1 MPYSVAVVPEAA
13 MNRPKTGTVTFL
25 FTDLEG
31 STGLAHRLRERWGS
45 VLVEHRRLIRE
56 PALSSG
62 GHEIDC
68 RGDELFVAFEDA
80 TAAARCAIAAQ
91 LAFAEQEWPE
101 GEQVRVRMGMHTGE
115 AIFADSDYL
124 GVEVHRA
131 ARISFAGHGGQ
142 ILLSAST
149 AHLLPEGLRIRE
161 LGEYWLRGLPEPER
175 IFQLE
180 APGLETDFPPL
191 RFADDASESSK
202 EEETVRVVLA
212 DDSVLLREGIA
223 ALLETQGFEVVG
235 QSDDAEDLL
244 LKVEETR
251 PDVVIADIRMPPG
264 LADDGVR
271 AAQEI
276 RRRYP
281 GTGVLLLSQYAE
293 PAYARDLLEQGEEG
307 VGYLLKDRVADVDR
321 FTDAVRRVAAG
332 ELVLDEE
339 IKLVGR

>member
-1 MPYSVAVVPEAA
+1 MH
-13 MNRPKTGTVTFL
+13 RPTTGTVTFL

-31 STGLAHRLRERWGS
+31 STGLAHRLSDKWSE

-56 PALSSG
+56 PALSGG

-80 TAAARCAIAAQ
+80 IAAARCAIDAQ
-91 LAFAEQEWPE
+91 LAFAGQEWPD
-101 GEQVRVRMGMHTGE
+101 GEEVRVRMGMHTGE

-149 AHLLPEGLRIRE
+149 AELLPDELRTRE

-180 APGLETDFPPL
+180 VPGLETEFPPL
-191 RFADDASESSK
+191 RGADDASQMAEA
-202 EEETVRVVLA
+202 EATITVVLA

-235 QSDDAEDLL
+235 QSDDADDLL
-244 LKVEETR
+244 LKVEAMK

-264 LADDGVR
+264 LTDDGVR

-276 RRRYP
+276 RRRHP
-281 GTGVLLLSQYAE
+281 GTAVLLLSQYAE
-293 PAYARDLLEQGEEG
+293 PAYARDLLETGEEG
-307 VGYLLKDRVADVDR
+307 VGYLLKDRVADMDGFR
-321 FTDAVRRVAAG
+321 DAVRRIAAG
-332 ELVLDEE
+332 ELVLDPE
-339 IKLVGR
+339 IRLPGRSAG

>member
-1 MPYSVAVVPEAA
+1 MT
-13 MNRPKTGTVTFL
+13 RPKTGTVTFL

-31 STGLAHRLRERWGS
+31 STGLAHDLRERWS
-45 VLVEHRRLIRE
+45 DVLVEHRRLIRA
-56 PALSSG
+56 PALASG

-80 TAAARCAIAAQ
+80 AAAARAAIDAQ
-91 LAFAEQEWPE
+91 RALVEREWPE
-101 GEQVRVRMGMHTGE
+101 GAQLRVRMGMHTGE
-115 AIFADSDYL
+115 AIFADKDYL

-149 AHLLPEGLRIRE
+149 AELLPPELDARE

-191 RFADDASESSK
+191 RFADDASLSPTFET
-202 EEETVRVVLA
+202 TVRVVLA

-235 QSDDAEDLL
+235 QSDDADDLL
-244 LKVEETR
+244 VKVEATK

-276 RRRYP
+276 RRRHP

-293 PAYARDLLEQGEEG
+293 AAYARDLLEDGEEG
-307 VGYLLKDRVADVDR
+307 VGYLLKDRVADVEG
-321 FTDAVRRVAAG
+321 FTAAVRSVAAG
-332 ELVLDEE
+332 ELVLDPE
-339 IKLVGR
+339 IRLERSAG

>member
-1 MPYSVAVVPEAA
+1 

-31 STGLAHRLRERWGS
+31 STGLAHRLQDRWTA

-80 TAAARCAIAAQ
+80 AAAARCAIDAQ
-91 LAFAEQEWPE
+91 LAMAEQEWPE
-101 GEQVRVRMGMHTGE
+101 GERVRVRMGMHTGE

-142 ILLSAST
+142 ILLSSST
-149 AHLLPEGLRIRE
+149 AQLLPEDLKTRE
-161 LGEYWLRGLPEPER
+161 LGEYMLRGLPEPVG
-175 IFQLE
+175 IYQLE
-180 APGLETDFPPL
+180 APGLETEFPPL
-191 RFADDASESSK
+191 RFADDASQTSASEAAI
-202 EEETVRVVLA
+202 RVVLA
-212 DDSVLLREGIA
+212 DDSILLREGIA

-244 LKVEETR
+244 LKVEEMK

-264 LADDGVR
+264 LTDDGVR

-276 RRRYP
+276 RRRHP
-281 GTGVLLLSQYAE
+281 GTGVLLLSQYGE
-293 PAYARDLLEQGEEG
+293 PAYARDLLETGEEG
-307 VGYLLKDRVADVDR
+307 VGYLLKDRVGDVDR
-321 FTDAVRRVAAG
+321 FTDTVRRIAGG
-332 ELVLDEE
+332 ELVLDPE
-339 IKLVGR
+339 IRIPGR

>member
-1 MPYSVAVVPEAA
+1 

-31 STGLAHRLRERWGS
+31 STGLAHRLQERWTA
-45 VLVEHRRLIRE
+45 VLVEHRRLIRG

-80 TAAARCAIAAQ
+80 AAAARCAIEAQ
-91 LAFAEQEWPE
+91 IAMAKQEWPE

-149 AHLLPEGLRIRE
+149 AQLLPEEHQTRE
-161 LGEYWLRGLPEPER
+161 LGEYLLRGLPEPVR
-175 IFQLE
+175 IFQLDV
-180 APGLETDFPPL
+180 PGLESEFPAL
-191 RFADDASESSK
+191 RFADDASQSA
-202 EEETVRVVLA
+202 EEEATIRVVLA

-223 ALLETQGFEVVG
+223 ALLETQGFQVVG
-235 QSDDAEDLL
+235 QSDDADDLM

-264 LADDGVR
+264 LTDDGVR

-276 RRRYP
+276 RRRHP
-281 GTGVLLLSQYAE
+281 GMGVLLLSQYGE
-293 PAYARDLLEQGEEG
+293 PAYARDLLETGEDG
-307 VGYLLKDRVADVDR
+307 VGYLLKDRVGDVDR

-339 IKLVGR
+339 IKLVRR

>member
-1 MPYSVAVVPEAA
+1 MK
-13 MNRPKTGTVTFL
+13 RPKTGTVTFL

-31 STGLAHRLRERWGS
+31 STELAHGLQEQWS
-45 VLVEHRRLIRE
+45 AVLVEHRRLIRE
-56 PALSSG
+56 PARSGG

-80 TAAARCAIAAQ
+80 EAAARCAIDAQ
-91 LAFAEQEWPE
+91 LAFVEKNWPE
-101 GEQVRVRMGMHTGE
+101 DAQVRVRIGMHTGE

-131 ARISFAGHGGQ
+131 ARICFAGHGGQ
-142 ILLSAST
+142 ILLSDST
-149 AHLLPEGLRIRE
+149 AQLLPDDLRTRE
-161 LGEYWLRGLPEPER
+161 LGEYWLRGLPEPAR

-180 APGLETDFPPL
+180 ASGLGTEFPPL
-191 RFADDASESSK
+191 RFADDASQAAAGEAAI
-202 EEETVRVVLA
+202 TVVLA

-235 QSDDAEDLL
+235 QSDDADDLL
-244 LKVEETR
+244 LKVEATK

-264 LADDGVR
+264 LTDDGVR

-276 RRRYP
+276 RKRHP

-293 PAYARDLLEQGEEG
+293 PAYARDLMEQGEDG
-307 VGYLLKDRVADVDR
+307 VGYLLKDRVADVER
-321 FTDAVRRVAAG
+321 FTDAVKRVAAG

-339 IKLVGR
+339 IKLVER

>member
-1 MPYSVAVVPEAA
+1 MK
-13 MNRPKTGTVTFL
+13 RPKTGTVTFL

-31 STGLAHRLRERWGS
+31 STQLAHSLQERWS
-45 VLVEHRRLIRE
+45 NVLVEHRRLIRK
-56 PALSSG
+56 PALASG

-80 TAAARCAIAAQ
+80 TAAARSAIDAQ
-91 LAFAEQEWPE
+91 RALAEQEWPE
-101 GEQVRVRMGMHTGE
+101 GAQVRVRMGMHTGE
-115 AIFADSDYL
+115 AIFADEDYL

-142 ILLSAST
+142 ILLSATT
-149 AHLLPEGLRIRE
+149 AELLPAELQSKE

-175 IFQLE
+175 IFQLH

-191 RFADDASESSK
+191 RFADDATISTAPEAAVK
-202 EEETVRVVLA
+202 VVLA
-212 DDSVLLREGIA
+212 DDSILLREGIA

-244 LKVEETR
+244 LKVAATN
-251 PDVVIADIRMPPG
+251 PDVVICDIRMPPG
-264 LADDGVR
+264 LTDDGVR

-276 RRRYP
+276 RRRHP

-293 PAYARDLLEQGEEG
+293 PAYARDLLEAGDEG
-307 VGYLLKDRVADVDR
+307 VGYLLKDRVADVDG
-321 FTDAVRRVAAG
+321 FTDAVRRIASG
-332 ELVLDEE
+332 ELVLDPE
-339 IKLVGR
+339 IRLQGR

>member
-1 MPYSVAVVPEAA
+1 MK
-13 MNRPKTGTVTFL
+13 RPKTGTVTFL

-31 STGLAHRLRERWGS
+31 STGLAHRLQERWS
-45 VLVEHRRLIRE
+45 EVLVEHRRLIRE
-56 PALSSG
+56 PAFSSG

-80 TAAARCAIAAQ
+80 VAAARCAIAAQ
-91 LAFAEQEWPE
+91 LAFAGQKWPA

-149 AHLLPEGLRIRE
+149 AELLPDELQRRE
-161 LGEYWLRGLPEPER
+161 LGEYMLRGLPEPVR
-175 IFQLE
+175 IFQLDV
-180 APGLETDFPPL
+180 PGLETDFPAL
-191 RFADDASESSK
+191 RFAEDASQAAEAEPTIK
-202 EEETVRVVLA
+202 VVLA

-244 LKVEETR
+244 LKVDTMK

-264 LADDGVR
+264 LTDDGVR

-276 RRRYP
+276 RRRHP
-281 GTGVLLLSQYAE
+281 GMGVLLLSQYGE
-293 PAYARDLLEQGEEG
+293 PAYARDLLETGEEG
-307 VGYLLKDRVADVDR
+307 VGYLLKDRVGDVDR
-321 FTDAVRRVAAG
+321 FTDAVKRVAAG

-339 IKLVGR
+339 IRFAGQSPG

>member
-1 MPYSVAVVPEAA
+1 MK
-13 MNRPKTGTVTFL
+13 RPKTGTVTFL

-31 STGLAHRLRERWGS
+31 STQLAHRLQEKWS
-45 VLVEHRRLIRE
+45 EVLVEHRRMIRE
-56 PALSSG
+56 PAFSAG

-80 TAAARCAIAAQ
+80 TAAARCAIDAQ
-91 LAFAEQEWPE
+91 LAFAGQEWPE
-101 GEQVRVRMGMHTGE
+101 GAQVRVRIGMHTGE

-124 GVEVHRA
+124 GIEVHRA

-149 AHLLPEGLRIRE
+149 AQLLPGELQTRE
-161 LGEYWLRGLPEPER
+161 LGEYLLRGLPEPVR

-180 APGLETDFPPL
+180 APGLEADFPPL
-191 RFADDASESSK
+191 RFADDASAAAAPAAI
-202 EEETVRVVLA
+202 TVVLA

-244 LKVEETR
+244 LKVDSMK

-264 LADDGVR
+264 LTDDGVR

-276 RRRYP
+276 RKRHP

-293 PAYARDLLEQGEEG
+293 PAYARDLLEQGEQG
-307 VGYLLKDRVADVDR
+307 VGYLLKDRVGDVER
-321 FTDAVRRVAAG
+321 FTDAVRRVAGG

-339 IKLVGR
+339 IRFAGRSPG

>member
-31 STGLAHRLRERWGS
+31 STGLAHRLQERWS
-45 VLVEHRRLIRE
+45 AVLVEHRRLIRE
-56 PALSSG
+56 PASSSG

-80 TAAARCAIAAQ
+80 AAAARCAIDAQ
-91 LAFAEQEWPE
+91 IAISQQEWPE

-149 AHLLPEGLRIRE
+149 AQLLPDELRTRE
-161 LGEYWLRGLPEPER
+161 LGEYMLRGLPEPVR
-175 IFQLE
+175 IFQLDV
-180 APGLETDFPPL
+180 PGLESQFPPL
-191 RFADDASESSK
+191 RFADDASQSSS
-202 EEETVRVVLA
+202 EEAMIRVVLA

-235 QSDDAEDLL
+235 QSDDAQDLL
-244 LKVEETR
+244 VKVEETK

-264 LADDGVR
+264 LTDDGVR

-281 GTGVLLLSQYAE
+281 GTGVLLLSQYGE
-293 PAYARDLLEQGEEG
+293 PAYARDLLETGEDG
-307 VGYLLKDRVADVDR
+307 VGYLLKDRVGDVDR

-339 IKLVGR
+339 IRFAGR

>member
-1 MPYSVAVVPEAA
+1 MK
-13 MNRPKTGTVTFL
+13 RPKTGTVTFL

-31 STGLAHRLRERWGS
+31 STGLAHRLQERWS
-45 VLVEHRRLIRE
+45 EVLVEHRRMIRE
-56 PALSSG
+56 PAFSAG

-80 TAAARCAIAAQ
+80 TAAARCAIDAQ
-91 LAFAEQEWPE
+91 LAFAGQEWPE
-101 GEQVRVRMGMHTGE
+101 GAQVRVRMGMHTGE

-142 ILLSAST
+142 ILLSDST
-149 AHLLPEGLRIRE
+149 AQLLPDELSTRE
-161 LGEYWLRGLPEPER
+161 LGEYLLRGLPEPVR

-180 APGLETDFPPL
+180 APGLGTEFPPL
-191 RFADDASESSK
+191 RFADDTSRAVAA
-202 EEETVRVVLA
+202 EETIRIVLA

-235 QSDDAEDLL
+235 QSDDADDLL
-244 LKVEETR
+244 LKVESMK

-264 LADDGVR
+264 LTDDGVR

-276 RRRYP
+276 RRRHP

-293 PAYARDLLEQGEEG
+293 PAYARDLLEQGEQG
-307 VGYLLKDRVADVDR
+307 VGYLLKDRVGDVDR

-332 ELVLDEE
+332 ELVLDPE
-339 IKLVGR
+339 IKLVRR